1 MEKPS
6 SSTGLDIKTFEQLA
20 RLFNVAFNGALMY
33 GGDHPTT
40 KKSAEPFFAVLTSAL
55 SIVNSLSIVYDRDSL
70 FLEDVCVDKV
80 INTKRIISQFAK
92 TGVVS
97 ITFDHGVRLEDIQ
110 SLIRITGGKRE
121 NVTIESVIGEMKGVG
136 VRGIRLNYIRYG
148 KITNDQTVIGKDAE
162 VVDGNAGGNGSG
174 NNLEG
179 LSPEAISE
187 LHAIVSLSSLIEQPQ
202 KTASLLKTGIEN
214 PENTSSTIDALGE
227 LRKEITS
234 SNPPSFDLLLN
245 AVFELKNDL
254 SEAIEIQKATG
265 RILAA
270 SEPVTAQVDSLT
282 VDVIVKLVREEYGNG
297 ELSLKR
303 LSQIVLRML
312 PDLNELKRVLP
323 RLKNA
328 LLELGMPLSDYCQ
341 LVTLLDADLQSEML
355 SGSLTEAAEGIGVS
369 VKEIVNAI
377 REQPTEAARLI
388 YLAAEIKQGAN
399 NDDTSLSTLLTDYIE
414 KVSTDL
420 ALDRQEVGGPQGNQ
434 VLRTMLQRLEEQLID
449 KMKSYGVGGNVMLQV
464 QKQLSSRFEHLV
476 GQASDQWIS
485 TVIPDDYDAADSA
498 VAKITSFFGQTFT
511 SEQTRDTLISALKAK
526 GYSRERIDLFF
537 NRLTEQVASG
547 KTGNLPPNILS
558 SNNMLFLLNREIK
571 LQARYTIPLSTM
583 MITVSQIGNRGSFR
597 EPHSDEVDLL
607 LPQIFATVKR
617 CLRETDLVGT
627 LGKPFTSAAF
637 VVMSMTDAAA
647 AYVASHRVKS
657 ELDSKTFVIG
667 NETLAVVA
675 AVSVTFYERNDNLN
689 LKNYLALAAKNHKK
703 QR

>member
-6 SSTGLDIKTFEQLA
+6 STTGLDIKTFEQLA

-40 KKSAEPFFAVLTSAL
+40 KKSAEPFFAVLSSAL

-70 FLEDVCVDKV
+70 FIEDICVDKV

-97 ITFDHGVRLEDIQ
+97 ITFDRGVRLEDIQ

-121 NVTIESVIGEMKGVG
+121 NVTIESVIGEMMGGG

-148 KITNDQTVIGKDAE
+148 KITNDQTVIGKDAKIL
-162 VVDGNAGGNGSG
+162 DGNAGGSGSG
-174 NNLEG
+174 NTFES
-179 LSPEAISE
+179 LSPEAIKE

-202 KTASLLKTGIEN
+202 KTASMLKTGIEN
-214 PENTSSTIDALGE
+214 PENTSSTLDALGE

-270 SEPVTAQVDSLT
+270 SEPVTAQVDNLT
-282 VDVIVKLVREEYGNG
+282 VDVIVKLVKEEYGNG

-341 LVTLLDADLQSEML
+341 LVTFLDADLQSEML

-377 REQPTEAARLI
+377 RAQPTEAARLI

-399 NDDTSLSTLLTDYIE
+399 NDDTYLSTLLTDYIE
-414 KVSTDL
+414 KISTDL
-420 ALDRQEVGGPQGNQ
+420 VLDKQEVGGPQGNQ
-434 VLRTMLQRLEEQLID
+434 VLRTMLKRLEEQLVE
-449 KMKSYGVGGNVMLQV
+449 KMKSYGVESNVMLQV

-476 GQASDQWIS
+476 GQASDQWVS
-485 TVIPDDYDAADSA
+485 TVIPDDHNAADSA
-498 VAKITSFFGQTFT
+498 VAKITSFFGQTFA

-547 KTGNLPPNILS
+547 KTSSLPPNILA

-583 MITVSQIGNRGSFR
+583 MITVSQIGNDGSLR
-597 EPHSDEVDLL
+597 KPHSDETDLL
-607 LPQIFATVKR
+607 LPQIFSTVKKS
-617 CLRETDLVGT
+617 LRETDLVGT
-627 LGKPFTSAAF
+627 LGKPFVNVVF
-637 VVMSMTDAAA
+637 VIMSMTDDAAA
-647 AYVASHRVKS
+647 HAASHRVKS
-657 ELDSKTFVIG
+657 DLDSKKFVVG
-667 NETLAVVA
+667 NETLSIVA

-689 LKNYLALAAKNHKK
+689 LKNYLALAAENHKR